1 MNCGLPRQVYLERGR
16 GEVETMSLK
25 TNYIGHDAR
34 YKRRKAEG
42 KTGWND
48 EKDWSEWRT
57 EILALIASDGFP
69 KSGKV
74 LELGCGAGDV
84 SLLFAERGYQVT
96 GIDIAPSA
104 IEWAREK
111 SLKANIKAE
120 FIEGD
125 VRNLRRWEDGVFDI
139 VVDGHCLH
147 CIIGD
152 DRTEM
157 LKEAYRVLRPGG
169 LFYVSSMCGDPKEPE
184 VLSMYDPESRCTI
197 HGGVAGRYFG
207 RAEDIIKEIEKAGF
221 KVKRHEVRENNELQD
236 DLIVLA
242 NKL

>member
-1 MNCGLPRQVYLERGR
+1 MNHNPDYFQHEAQYQRKKAKGL
-16 GEVETMSLK
+16 
-25 TNYIGHDAR
+25 N
-34 YKRRKAEG
+34 
-42 KTGWND
+42 GWND
-48 EKDWSEWRT
+48 EKDWSEWRA
-57 EILALIASDGFP
+57 EILGLIASADFP
-69 KSGKV
+69 RSGKV

-84 SLLFAERGYQVT
+84 ALLFAEKGYQVY

-120 FIEGD
+120 FGIGD
-125 VRNLRRWEDGVFDI
+125 VTKLGKWEDGYFDI
-139 VVDGHCLH
+139 VIDGHCLH

-152 DRTEM
+152 DRAEM

-169 LFYVSSMCGDPKEPE
+169 MFYVSSMCGDPKEPE

-207 RAEDIIKEIEKAGF
+207 LPEDVIKEIEKAGF
-221 KVKRHEVRENNELQD
+221 KIEWHEVRGNNELQD

-242 NKL
+242 GK

>member
-1 MNCGLPRQVYLERGR
+1 
-16 GEVETMSLK
+16 MSLK

-34 YKRRKAEG
+34 YKKRKAEG

-48 EKDWSEWRT
+48 EKDWNEWRT

-69 KSGKV
+69 QSGKV

-84 SLLFAERGYQVT
+84 ALLFAEKGYQVY

-104 IEWAREK
+104 IEWARGK
-111 SLKANIKAE
+111 ALKTGMKAE

-125 VRNLRRWEDGVFDI
+125 VRNLRRWEDEIFDV

-152 DRTEM
+152 DRAEM

-169 LFYVSSMCGDPKEPE
+169 SFYVSSMCGDPKEPE
-184 VLSMYDPESRCTI
+184 VLKNYDPESRCMVYS
-197 HGGVAGRYFG
+197 GVAGRYFG

-221 KVKRHEVRENNELQD
+221 KIKRHEVRGNNDTQD
-236 DLIVLA
+236 DLIVMA
-242 NKL
+242 IKS

>member
-1 MNCGLPRQVYLERGR
+1 
-16 GEVETMSLK
+16 MSLK
-25 TNYIGHDAR
+25 TNYIAHDSQ
-34 YKRRKAEG
+34 YKRFKAEG
-42 KTGWND
+42 MNGWND
-48 EKDWSEWRT
+48 DETWQAWRT

-84 SLLFAERGYQVT
+84 ALLFAEKGYQVH

-111 SLKANIKAE
+111 SLKANIRAE
-120 FIEGD
+120 FEIGD
-125 VRNLRRWEDGVFDI
+125 VTKLGRGEDGYFDI
-139 VVDGHCLH
+139 VIDGHCLH

-152 DRTEM
+152 DRAEM

-169 LFYVSSMCGDPKEPE
+169 VFYVSSMCGDPKEPE
-184 VLSMYDPESRCTI
+184 VLKNYDPESRCMVYS
-197 HGGVAGRYFG
+197 GVAGRYFG

-221 KVKRHEVRENNELQD
+221 KIKRHEVRGYNELQD

-242 NKL
+242 IKQ

>member
-1 MNCGLPRQVYLERGR
+1 
-16 GEVETMSLK
+16 MSLK
-25 TNYIGHDAR
+25 TNYIGHDSS
-34 YKRRKAEG
+34 YKRFKAEG
-42 KTGWND
+42 MNGWND
-48 EKDWSEWRT
+48 DETWQAWRA

-69 KSGKV
+69 RTGKV

-84 SLLFAERGYQVT
+84 ALLFAERGYQVS

-104 IEWAREK
+104 IEWARGK
-111 SLKANIKAE
+111 ALKTGMKAE

-125 VRNLRRWEDGVFDI
+125 VRNLRRWEDEIFDV

-152 DRTEM
+152 DRAEM

-169 LFYVSSMCGDPKEPE
+169 SFYVSSMCGEPKEPE
-184 VLSMYDPESRCTI
+184 VLKIYDPESRCTI

-207 RAEDIIKEIEKAGF
+207 RAEDILKEIEEIGF
-221 KVKRHEVRENNELQD
+221 KIIRQEIEAGKGTEDNMILLVK
-236 DLIVLA
+236 
-242 NKL
+242 K